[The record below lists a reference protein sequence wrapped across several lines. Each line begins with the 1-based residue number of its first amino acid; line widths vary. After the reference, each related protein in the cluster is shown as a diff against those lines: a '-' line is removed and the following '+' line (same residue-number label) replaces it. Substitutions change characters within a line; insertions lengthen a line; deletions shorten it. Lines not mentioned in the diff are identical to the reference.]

1 MLNVLK
7 NTFDWFVKAR
17 PNPIS
22 KDIHSQLGVHFEEV
36 VEMIKEIE
44 SIDRETDLILSNAYD
59 ALHTLA
65 NHLKKNDGVIVI
77 REANRLNFLDSIAD
91 QLVTATGVAYTLHMD
106 PVGALNAVNDSNY
119 SKFDA
124 DGNPIFDPDTKK
136 VLKGPNYFKA
146 DLSPF
151 V

>member
-1 MLNVLK
+1 MLDILR

-22 KDIHSQLGVHFEEV
+22 KDIHSQMGVHFEEV
-36 VEMIKEIE
+36 REMIIEIE
-44 SIDRETDLILSNAYD
+44 GIDEDTQRLLNNAAHYIGE
-59 ALHTLA
+59 LA
-65 NHLKKNDGVIVI
+65 DHLKARDGVILI
-77 REANRLNFLDSIAD
+77 REANRIDFIDAIVD

-106 PVGALNAVNDSNY
+106 PAGALNAVNESNY
-119 SKFDA
+119 SKFDEE
-124 DGNPIFDPDTKK
+124 GNPIFDPETKK